1 MEGNSKIGNMAG
13 ADGEN
18 SIDVL
23 DNLAPNTWVGHG
35 FNLIAVPCVPG
46 KPDCELGFRL
56 ELQST
61 LEILKFS
68 KVSKAL
74 DRGAREGNAHLR
86 AARYLQ
92 TVIDRADGRSVI
104 HNEPGLWVH
113 VLPSAQNASEEGPTE
128 TFVRL
133 GVTPHGDSILA
144 QSTSFGPATLP
155 LKIGSVNSYP
165 FSFENGIEDIPPLIN
180 GNTPNQLDDEYLRP
194 YKSIVLPQDL
204 KQKGVPDADIVKD
217 PAKILQADIPDQLVL
232 NVDVIEISTNLP
244 NPKGIQSVLKDNYV
258 PSNLTKVQTAGIT
271 NIFADASRADA
282 VLMDAMFWVETMVGN
297 KADNPRYR
305 LQYLQRVIL
314 DFPAG
319 NQMIHWP
326 HISGATLK
334 NVA

>member
-1 MEGNSKIGNMAG
+1 MEGKSKIGSMPG
-13 ADGEN
+13 AEGQS

-23 DNLAPNTWVGHG
+23 DNLAPNTWVGYG

-46 KPDCELGFRL
+46 TPGCDLGFRV
-56 ELQST
+56 EMQST
-61 LEILKFS
+61 LEILEFS

-74 DRGAREGNAHLR
+74 DRGARQGDARLR

-92 TVIDRADGRSVI
+92 SVIDRSDGRSVI

-113 VLPSAQNASEEGPTE
+113 VLPPTRPPSQEAQGD

-133 GVTPHGDSILA
+133 GVTPHGDSLLA

-155 LKIGSVNSYP
+155 LNIGSVNSYP
-165 FSFENGIEDIPPLIN
+165 FSFDNGISDIPSLIN
-180 GNTPNQLDDEYLRP
+180 GNTPTQLDDAYLQP
-194 YKSIVLPQDL
+194 YKSVVLPQDL
-204 KQKGVPDADIVKD
+204 RQKGVPDAEIVKD
-217 PAKILQADIPDQLVL
+217 PTKILQADIPNKAVR

-244 NPKGIQSVLKDNYV
+244 DPTGIKSVLKEQYV
-258 PSNLTKVQTAGIT
+258 PSNLTRVQTAGIT

-282 VLMDAMFWVETMVGN
+282 VLMDAVFWLETMEEN
-297 KADNPRYR
+297 TKDNPRYR
-305 LQYLQRVIL
+305 LQYIQRVIL
-314 DFPAG
+314 DFAVG
-319 NQMIHWP
+319 GQKIHWP